1 MLAAA
6 LFIAAGFACGVILRF
21 GAFAIGVA
29 AFIAGYGLLI
39 GSVSASWKALAIE
52 LLLALLFL
60 QVGYVGAAVA
70 RIFLTK
76 LKALSPGLSRRHA
89 SPHVARARNTDNSP
103 S

>member
-1 MLAAA
+1 MLAST
-6 LFIAAGFACGVILRF
+6 LFIAAGFACGVVLRF

-39 GSVSASWKALAIE
+39 GPVSASWRVLAIE
-52 LLLALLFL
+52 LLSALLFL
-60 QVGYVGAAVA
+60 QVGYVGAVVA

-76 LKALSPGLSRRHA
+76 LKARSPGLRGRHA
-89 SPHVARARNTDNSP
+89 DPHVARARNTDNST

>member
-1 MLAAA
+1 MLAGT

-29 AFIAGYGLLI
+29 AFIAGYGLLL
-39 GSVSASWKALAIE
+39 GSGTASWKVLAVE

-60 QVGYVGAAVA
+60 QVGYVGAVVA

-76 LKALSPGLSRRHA
+76 LKARSPGLARRNA
-89 SPHVARARNTDNSP
+89 SPHVARTRKTDNSTI
-103 S
+103 